1 MPEEMVRLTE
11 SRIAGRDE
19 PDRFYYISCM
29 VPIGAMMRLE
39 SNGVAL
45 ERTLVYKH
53 DQMDAHWLSVQE
65 TPEEIIALCVAA
77 YQRSQQF
84 DPADMSAFEW
94 EVRSR
99 PLDEGAPGGPEWEP
113 FAALY
118 DNTDVVLWRR
128 RVPVKMEE
136 SNG

>member
-1 MPEEMVRLTE
+1 MPEEMVRLTK

-19 PDRFYYISCM
+19 PDRYYYISCT

-45 ERTLVYKH
+45 ERTLLYKH

-65 TPEEIIALCVAA
+65 TPEEIIRLRTEA

-84 DPADMSAFEW
+84 DTSESSW
-94 EVRSR
+94 EVQAV
-99 PLDEGAPGGPEWEP
+99 PLGDGVPAGAGWEP
-113 FAALY
+113 FAALF

-128 RVPVKMEE
+128 RGVKVEAD
-136 SNG
+136 NG

>member
-1 MPEEMVRLTE
+1 MPEEMVRLTK

-19 PDRFYYISCM
+19 PDRFYYISCT
-29 VPIGAMMRLE
+29 VPIGAMTRLE

-65 TPEEIIALCVAA
+65 TPEEIIALRVAA

-128 RVPVKMEE
+128 RVPVKTEE